1 MDDQR
6 GRAFSIEPT
15 AISTARCAFMLT
27 AYMNYLAVG
36 RLEELNKNSDHLGSC
51 IKYALATISVCRES
65 SAGENNYI
73 DYY

>member
-1 MDDQR
+1 
-6 GRAFSIEPT
+6 
-15 AISTARCAFMLT
+15 MLT